1 MNKVTEKF
9 KHKLLRQK
17 KVRAVIVKNTER
29 PRLSVFISN
38 KNITAQ
44 IIDDNVSKTLAYATT
59 IGQKNTGSTMTEKS
73 AWVGEQIAKNAKAV
87 KVSKVVFDRGPKLY
101 HGRIKV
107 LADKAR
113 EEGLEF

>member
-1 MNKVTEKF
+1 
-9 KHKLLRQK
+9 
-17 KVRAVIVKNTER
+17 
-29 PRLSVFISN
+29 
-38 KNITAQ
+38 
-44 IIDDNVSKTLAYATT
+44 
-59 IGQKNTGSTMTEKS
+59 MTEKS

-113 EEGLEF
+113 EAGLEF